1 MEVFERMWIDMRS
14 EIDKDIVLEGVLA
27 EFGKLAEIPRMSGHE
42 KAVSDFL
49 MDYLKGLG
57 FQVVQDDVFNIIVD
71 KPATKGMEQAPLTIL
86 QSHMDMVCVADEG
99 RPFDPLKDSIR
110 LIRDDEY
117 LRADGTSLGADDG
130 IGVAEIIYILKNCEK
145 HGPLRAIFTVDEER
159 GMTGAEHLDKKYLA
173 DGKFLINCDS
183 ENYDELTIGCAGNVT
198 IEFSRSLSFE
208 KPSCGNAY
216 RIEWRGLCGGH
227 SGERIGDGRANAIRL
242 MAQTLTELQKL
253 GRIELSAFK
262 GGKAYNAIPD
272 SAEAVIVTDIG
283 KEAIED
289 CLARC
294 RETIGS
300 IYGDAETNGVLS
312 GVETGMPEKVRSR
325 NDCRSSLQL
334 MTMIHS
340 GVYAM
345 SNSVPGLV
353 ETSANMGVA
362 RIEEGKLKL
371 CLLPR
376 SAVDGKLEEFCDMA
390 VSLGEL
396 TGFEVTHTP
405 IIPGWKERS
414 NSRLADIM
422 KQIFESRN
430 HIPMKVGAIH
440 AAVECGWHYSK
451 NPDLD
456 IVSIGVTT
464 MDIHSPR
471 ERVLL
476 KTIRPQVELIQDTL
490 AEIGEM

>member
-1 MEVFERMWIDMRS
+1 MGHMHD
-14 EIDKDIVLEGVLA
+14 EINNDILLEGVLA

-57 FQVVQDDVFNIIVD
+57 FKVLQDEVFNIIVD
-71 KPATKGMEQAPLTIL
+71 KPATKGMEHAPLTIL

-99 RPFDPLKDSIR
+99 RPFNPLKDSIR
-110 LIRDDEY
+110 LVRDGEY

-130 IGVAEIIYILKNCEK
+130 MGIAEIIYILKNCEK
-145 HGPLRAIFTVDEER
+145 HGPIRAIFTVDEER

-198 IEFSRSLSFE
+198 IKLSKSLSME
-208 KPSCGNAY
+208 EPSCRNAY
-216 RIEWRGLCGGH
+216 RLEWKGLCGGH

-242 MAQTLTELQKL
+242 MAQTLTAIQKL
-253 GRIELSAFK
+253 GRIELADFK

-272 SAEAVIVTDIG
+272 SADAVIVTDIG
-283 KEAIED
+283 KADMEE
-289 CLARC
+289 CLSRC
-294 RETIGS
+294 METVRS
-300 IYGDAETNGVLS
+300 IYGDVEPDGTLS
-312 GVETGMPEKVRSR
+312 GMETEIPEKVMSQR
-325 NDCRSSLQL
+325 DCRSSLQL
-334 MTMIHS
+334 MTLIHS

-353 ETSANMGVA
+353 ETSANMGLVK
-362 RIEEGKLKL
+362 IEAGKLEI

-376 SAVDGKLEEFCDMA
+376 SAVDGKLVEFCSMA
-390 VSLGEL
+390 ENLGEL

-414 NSRLADIM
+414 NSRLADTM
-422 KQIFESRN
+422 KNIFERQN
-430 HIPMKVGAIH
+430 NIPMKVGAIH

-464 MDIHSPR
+464 IDIHSPR

-490 AEIGEM
+490 AAIGEM

>member
-1 MEVFERMWIDMRS
+1 MDSMHD
-14 EIDKDIVLEGVLA
+14 EIDKDILLEGVLE

-49 MDYLKGLG
+49 MDYLKGMG
-57 FQVVQDDVFNIIVD
+57 FKVLQDEVFNIIVD
-71 KPATKGMEQAPLTIL
+71 KPATKGMEHAPLTIL

-110 LIRDDEY
+110 LVRDGEY

-130 IGVAEIIYILKNCEK
+130 IGIAEIIYILKNCEK
-145 HGPLRAIFTVDEER
+145 HGPIRAIFTVDEER
-159 GMTGAEHLDKKYLA
+159 GMNGAEHLDKKYLA

-198 IEFSRSLSFE
+198 IKFSRSLSLE
-208 KPSCGNAY
+208 KPSCRNSY
-216 RIEWRGLCGGH
+216 RIEWKGLRGGH

-253 GRIELSAFK
+253 GRIEIASFK
-262 GGKAYNAIPD
+262 GGKAHNAIPD
-272 SAEAVIVTDIG
+272 SAEVVIVTDIS
-283 KEAIED
+283 KEAMEE
-289 CLARC
+289 CFAHC
-294 RETIGS
+294 RETMHS
-300 IYGDAETNGVLS
+300 IYGD
-312 GVETGMPEKVRSR
+312 VETEGILSAVEIEMPEKVMSPK
-325 NDCRSSLQL
+325 DCRCSMQL
-334 MTMIHS
+334 MTLIHS

-353 ETSANMGVA
+353 ETSANLGVA
-362 RIEEGKLKL
+362 RTENGKLEIY
-371 CLLPR
+371 LLPR
-376 SAVDGKLEEFCDMA
+376 SAVDGKLEEFCNMA
-390 VSLGEL
+390 EKLGEL
-396 TGFEVTHTP
+396 TGFEATHTP

-414 NSRLADIM
+414 NSKLADIM
-422 KQIFESRN
+422 KNIFEEQNSV
-430 HIPMKVGAIH
+430 PMKVGAIH

-464 MDIHSPR
+464 IDIHSPR

-490 AEIGEM
+490 AVIGEM